1 MRLQTRMDTDNHF
14 KIKFSAQES
23 RFDKLH
29 FNKTSSDIGINSNV
43 RPTDEDIYYDE
54 IIYYDGGGVEGY
66 GD

>member
-1 MRLQTRMDTDNHF
+1 MRQQTSMEAGNTF
-14 KIKFSAQES
+14 KLKFSSGQS
-23 RFDKLH
+23 IFTNIK
-29 FNKTSSDIGINSNV
+29 FNKTSNNMDIDAHV